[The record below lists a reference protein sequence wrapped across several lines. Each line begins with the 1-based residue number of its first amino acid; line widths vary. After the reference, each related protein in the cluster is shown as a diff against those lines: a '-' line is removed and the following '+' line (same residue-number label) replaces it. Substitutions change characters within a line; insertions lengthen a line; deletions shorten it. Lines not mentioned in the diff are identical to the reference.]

1 MLPSL
6 QVGGMDIEYV
16 DSWTHLGHILSSDFR
31 DNMDI
36 EHRRVQTVKQIY
48 DMLTY
53 FGNLDA
59 VVKLQLL

>member
-16 DSWTHLGHILSSDFR
+16 SSWTHLSHIFSSDFR

-36 EHRRVQTVKQIY
+36 EHRRVQTVKHIL
-48 DMLTY
+48 MTC
-53 FGNLDA
+53 
-59 VVKLQLL
+59 